1 MWEMIKWTK
10 WNQMDEIFLSISIL
24 YMNALQKDHNV
35 HILDKIIKME
45 RRWLHR

>member
-1 MWEMIKWTK
+1 
-10 WNQMDEIFLSISIL
+10 MDEIFLSISIL

-45 RRWLHR
+45 RR